1 MVSLNIWRSMRKLLI
16 YINMALLVAVV
27 SLSCWLGNVR
37 TEKKRLANNQ
47 EALLTD
53 VEYYKTESGKN
64 AASVLKLEL
73 SKSELERHCQDL
85 TKTVDD
91 LNIKISRIQS
101 ASTTVT
107 KTEVEIQTVVRD
119 SIVYRDL
126 PISIKV
132 INWRDPW
139 IKLNGVLDG
148 DTFSAKIESVD
159 TLQQVVHRIPKKF
172 LFIKWGT
179 KAIRQEVVSSNPH
192 SKIVYTEYIELKGR
206 KKK

>member
-1 MVSLNIWRSMRKLLI
+1 MRKLLI
-16 YINMALLVAVV
+16 YINMALLLAVV

-64 AASVLKLEL
+64 ASSVLKLEL
-73 SKSELERHCQDL
+73 SKSELEKHCQDL

-126 PISIKV
+126 PISVKV

-159 TLQQVVHRIPKKF
+159 TLHQVVHRIPKKF

-192 SKIVYTEYIELKGR
+192 SKIVYTEYVELKGR

>member
-1 MVSLNIWRSMRKLLI
+1 MRKLLI

-47 EALLTD
+47 EALLSD
-53 VEYYKTESGKN
+53 VDYYKTESGKS

-73 SKSELERHCQDL
+73 SKSELENHCQDL
-85 TKTVDD
+85 TKTIDD
-91 LNIKISRIQS
+91 LNIKIGRIQS
-101 ASTTVT
+101 VSTTVT

-126 PISIKV
+126 PVNLKV
-132 INWRDPW
+132 VKWRDPW
-139 IKLNGVLDG
+139 VTLNGVLDG
-148 DTFSAKIESVD
+148 ETFSAKIESVD
-159 TLQQVVHRIPKKF
+159 TLSQVVHRIPKKF

-206 KKK
+206 KRK

>member
-1 MVSLNIWRSMRKLLI
+1 MRKLLI

-85 TKTVDD
+85 TKTVED

>member
-1 MVSLNIWRSMRKLLI
+1 MRKLLI

-27 SLSCWLGNVR
+27 SLSCWLENVR

-85 TKTVDD
+85 TKTVED

>member
-1 MVSLNIWRSMRKLLI
+1 MRKLLI

-27 SLSCWLGNVR
+27 SLSCWLGNVI

-73 SKSELERHCQDL
+73 SKSELERHCQAL

>member
-1 MVSLNIWRSMRKLLI
+1 MRKLLI
-16 YINMALLVAVV
+16 YINMALLLAVV

-159 TLQQVVHRIPKKF
+159 TLHQVVHRIPKKF

-192 SKIVYTEYIELKGR
+192 SKIVYTEYVELKGR

>member
-1 MVSLNIWRSMRKLLI
+1 MRKLLI

-37 TEKKRLANNQ
+37 TDKKRLANNQ

-85 TKTVDD
+85 TKTVED

-159 TLQQVVHRIPKKF
+159 TLQQVVHRNPKKF

>member
-1 MVSLNIWRSMRKLLI
+1 MRKLLI

-85 TKTVDD
+85 TKTVED

-101 ASTTVT
+101 VSTTVT

>member
-1 MVSLNIWRSMRKLLI
+1 MRKLLI
-16 YINMALLVAVV
+16 YINIALLIAVV

-126 PISIKV
+126 PVSIKV

-148 DTFSAKIESVD
+148 DTFSAKVESVD
-159 TLQQVVHRIPKKF
+159 TLHQVVHRIPKKF

-192 SKIVYTEYIELKGR
+192 SRIVYTEYIELKGR

>member
-1 MVSLNIWRSMRKLLI
+1 MRKLLI
-16 YINMALLVAVV
+16 YINMALLLAVV

-119 SIVYRDL
+119 SIVYRDH
-126 PISIKV
+126 PISMKV

-159 TLQQVVHRIPKKF
+159 TLHQVVHRIPKKF

-192 SKIVYTEYIELKGR
+192 SKIVYTEYVELKGR

>member
-1 MVSLNIWRSMRKLLI
+1 MRKLLI

-37 TEKKRLANNQ
+37 EEKKRLANNQ
-47 EALLTD
+47 EALLSD
-53 VEYYKTESGKN
+53 ILYYKTESGKN
-64 AASVLKLEL
+64 AASVKKLEFT
-73 SKSELERHCQDL
+73 KSEMKKHCQDL

-91 LNIKISRIQS
+91 LNIKIGRIKS

>member
-1 MVSLNIWRSMRKLLI
+1 MRKLLI

-27 SLSCWLGNVR
+27 SFSCWLGNVR

-85 TKTVDD
+85 TKTVED

-107 KTEVEIQTVVRD
+107 KTEVEIQTVVHD

>member
-1 MVSLNIWRSMRKLLI
+1 M
-16 YINMALLVAVV
+16 
-27 SLSCWLGNVR
+27 
-37 TEKKRLANNQ
+37 
-47 EALLTD
+47 
-53 VEYYKTESGKN
+53 EYYKTESGKN

>member
-1 MVSLNIWRSMRKLLI
+1 MRKLLI

>member
-1 MVSLNIWRSMRKLLI
+1 MRKLLI

-85 TKTVDD
+85 TKTVED

-107 KTEVEIQTVVRD
+107 KTEVEIQTVVHD

-132 INWRDPW
+132 INWRSPW

>member
-1 MVSLNIWRSMRKLLI
+1 MRKLLI

-85 TKTVDD
+85 TKTVED

-107 KTEVEIQTVVRD
+107 KTEVEIQTVVHD